1 MQHQAVFVPTGFGA
15 NDVQI
20 MAGTF
25 DEFSF
30 DDVVQVLGLSRQC
43 LRLMIRKGEVALS
56 EVLLKAGQV
65 LEARMPTSSDPD
77 NVFSALFGTAV
88 HGSGLSFAVYHTEP
102 TGPFPMPRCRLQE
115 VYERVK
121 AGRKGA
127 AAPAFAA
134 PGQAAAA
141 GQDATLRL
149 VDVPTGNPASHVGQ
163 RGSMS
168 GAQPFTQPGATGP
181 FGGIPPQVTPEALG
195 KAVVAQLQPIMRE
208 EIAAALEQLRAQ
220 VQAQA
225 QTLNT
230 VDGRLQSLPPLVAA
244 ELRLA
249 LAQHERNAS
258 ASRPAQPEPGASRGL
273 VAALAVGVVVLL
285 VAVAALAVNALR

>member
-1 MQHQAVFVPTGFGA
+1 MQNQATYVPTGFGA

-43 LRLMIRKGEVALS
+43 LRLLIRRGEVAFS

-77 NVFSALFGTAV
+77 NVFKALFGTAV
-88 HGSGLSFAVYHTEP
+88 QGSGLSFAVYHTEP

-121 AGRKGA
+121 ATGQGA
-127 AAPAFAA
+127 AALASAVIR
-134 PGQAAAA
+134 QAGGA
-141 GQDATLRL
+141 GTDATLRL
-149 VDVPTGNPASHVGQ
+149 SDVPAREPAAPAAPRTGASA
-163 RGSMS
+163 
-168 GAQPFTQPGATGP
+168 AQARPGASGP
-181 FGGIPPQVTPEALG
+181 FGFAPSQVSPEALG
-195 KAVVAQLQPIMRE
+195 KAVAAQLQPLVRE
-208 EIAAALEQLRAQ
+208 EMAAVLAQ

-230 VDGRLQSLPPLVAA
+230 LDGRLQSLPPLVAA
-244 ELRLA
+244 ELR
-249 LAQHERNAS
+249 
-258 ASRPAQPEPGASRGL
+258 
-273 VAALAVGVVVLL
+273 AALAHHERTAAAKAPPPAAAGLRGVLIAMGVGMVVLL
-285 VAVAALAVNALR
+285 VAVVALAVKALR